1 MIPGGG
7 TALVAEGMLL
17 LLLIRFLLLLSLA
30 RLLREFVSLFV
41 SKAEKAADGGWWWS
55 WRKEGEL
62 LQRSFSGHEIRR
74 SMRIRHNNTVSA
86 RNYIVA
92 VSGVKSKY

>member
-30 RLLREFVSLFV
+30 RSLREFVSLFV
-41 SKAEKAADGGWWWS
+41 SKAEKAADGGWWS